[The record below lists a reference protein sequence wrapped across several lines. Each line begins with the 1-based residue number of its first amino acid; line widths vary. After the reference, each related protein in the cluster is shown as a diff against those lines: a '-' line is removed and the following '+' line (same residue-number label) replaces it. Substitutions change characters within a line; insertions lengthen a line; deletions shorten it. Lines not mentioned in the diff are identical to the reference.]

1 MNFRLPTT
9 KTPCHLLQHTPTF
22 LPASLG
28 QWRPPL
34 QGTQPDCTKHFSSPC
49 SDSAHQWSCCAQ
61 QLPSFGTEAKPL
73 EKEARLEPAKGL
85 TLNGNVLALCGS
97 FGFCRSAPGA
107 ILSPDPRN
115 KRSRGEGI
123 VSAALESSSLLLQL
137 AAQKAPSCQ
146 DRILIGFSGNTGC
159 CQGCR
164 EPHLIGNTGRARL
177 APHEGLEQINK

>member
-1 MNFRLPTT
+1 MGSFQ
-9 KTPCHLLQHTPTF
+9 HL
-22 LPASLG
+22 
-28 QWRPPL
+28 RV
-34 QGTQPDCTKHFSSPC
+34 SPC
-49 SDSAHQWSCCAQ
+49 AKLQLSWNCCCPGAACGAASS
-61 QLPSFGTEAKPL
+61 LPSSHLPGCHPQPL
-73 EKEARLEPAKGL
+73 CFPTQGL
-85 TLNGNVLALCGS
+85 TLNGNVLALCSS

-107 ILSPDPRN
+107 ILSPDPSN

-123 VSAALESSSLLLQL
+123 VSAALEASSLLLQL
-137 AAQKAPSCQ
+137 AAPKAPSCQ